1 MIPGLKVPPSL
12 AEKVALI
19 LGTFSPHRRIAV
31 AYSGGVDSTFLAWLV
46 QNTPGKEAYAFLV
59 VTPFLSQRE
68 HAGAMGVAREIGLL
82 VEPISLDPSSI
93 PLVRQNPVDRCYHC
107 KKEVMKQI
115 KRRAEELDCS
125 VVVDGSHAGDR
136 TGNRPGRRALY
147 ELGVCSPLALAGL
160 EKHEI
165 RELSRLA
172 GLSTWNKPSQSCLAT
187 RLPYG
192 TELTH
197 ETLSRVEQAEE
208 VLWGLGCEQV
218 RVRYD
223 GETARIEINPDA
235 FHLILDQTT
244 RASITLRLRQ
254 LGFIHVTLD
263 LAGYRSG
270 SWDER
275 PSAFQDI

>member
-1 MIPGLKVPPSL
+1 MIQGHQVPPL
-12 AEKVALI
+12 LEKKVALI
-19 LGTFSPHRRIAV
+19 QEALSPHRRIAV
-31 AYSGGVDSTFLAWLV
+31 AFSGGVDSTFLAWLL
-46 QNTPGKEAYAFLV
+46 QNTPGKEPYAILV
-59 VTPFLSQRE
+59 VTSFLSQRE
-68 HAGAMGVAREIGLL
+68 RAGAMGVAREIGLH
-82 VEPISLDPSSI
+82 IDSIILDASSI

-107 KKEVMKQI
+107 KMEVMKQI
-115 KRRAEELDCS
+115 KRKAEELDCS
-125 VVVDGSHAGDR
+125 VIVDGSHAGDR
-136 TGNRPGRRALY
+136 TGHRPGRRALH

-160 EKHEI
+160 EKYEI

-192 TELTH
+192 TELTR
-197 ETLSRVEQAEE
+197 ERLSRVEKAEE
-208 VLWGLGCEQV
+208 VLWNLGCEQV

-223 GETARIEINPDA
+223 GETARMEINPDA

-244 RASITLRLRQ
+244 RESITLQFRQ
-254 LGFIHVTLD
+254 LGFIHITLD

-275 PSAFQDI
+275 RSEV